1 MTSISSQIFPF
12 RDDMDD
18 QVRERIICDIGR
30 FFVQKSDLTADVI
43 LVYVYGSFL
52 TTDRFNDIDIGILVS
67 GERKPYDLFKYSML
81 IASRVEQSFQP
92 RCEVDLR
99 ILNGAPIRFLYE
111 VIRTGRIVYARDEEE
126 RIAFE
131 ADVLTTYLDLLPM
144 FEMMDQALIA
154 R

>member
-1 MTSISSQIFPF
+1 M
-12 RDDMDD
+12 
-18 QVRERIICDIGR
+18 
-30 FFVQKSDLTADVI
+30 
-43 LVYVYGSFL
+43 YVYGSFL

-99 ILNGAPIRFLYE
+99 ILNGAPIRFLYD
-111 VIRTGRIVYARDEEE
+111 VIRTGRIVYARDEKE